1 MIWLTRF
8 LLPRSL
14 EISRSNFSFLPLA
27 KPSNPI
33 KKKKKKTDVTDSIG
47 HVIGRVKATFR
58 QEGNLPT
65 IRKVLILSNI
75 IEFFFFLLLLFSIND
90 LRSTILEYPRS
101 KNLFLLIY
109 ILFLPSQSSR
119 KKNYILLHPRIP
131 SLFLTKLRHNSFII
145 PNIQ

>member
-90 LRSTILEYPRS
+90 
-101 KNLFLLIY
+101 
-109 ILFLPSQSSR
+109 
-119 KKNYILLHPRIP
+119 PRIP
-131 SLFLTKLRHNSFII
+131 VRKICFFLSIYYFFLPNRLVKRITFYYILEFLPYFSRSFDTTHS
-145 PNIQ
+145 